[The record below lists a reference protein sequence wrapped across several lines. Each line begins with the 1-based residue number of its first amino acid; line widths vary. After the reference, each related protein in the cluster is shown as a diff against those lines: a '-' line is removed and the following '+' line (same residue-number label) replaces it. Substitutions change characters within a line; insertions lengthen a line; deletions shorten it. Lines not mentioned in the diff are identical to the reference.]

1 LHPFIV
7 ISSGGFLKHFKKFG
21 FKTFD
26 GLFDE
31 SYDDII
37 DHKDRL
43 ISVVESIQK
52 ACNMD
57 DKKFHNIYC
66 DVIIPKVLH
75 NKNLV
80 NSIEIKEKIW
90 NKFIGDL
97 NEL

>member
-1 LHPFIV
+1 MK
-7 ISSGGFLKHFKKFG
+7 SMGYE
-21 FKTFD
+21 TFSE
-26 GLFDE
+26 LFDE

-57 DKKFHNIYC
+57 DSEFHNIYC